1 MGNNYSSNAKQSYF
15 KLLNKT
21 LKKNQDKNRINQN
34 NLDYSFITKSLPN
47 PYNEYLE

>member
-21 LKKNQDKNRINQN
+21 LKKIKIKIA
-34 NLDYSFITKSLPN
+34 LIKII
-47 PYNEYLE
+47 